1 MKRVISGLFLLLA
14 LGALGFILAGALKS
28 GEQLIVRFLTAI
40 IVAALGLYVI
50 SDLRLQADDSAVAK
64 GDKSG
69 GGPRPAPAGD
79 ATGSQS
85 TAAYMATVTRR
96 APAPDEVAAP
106 TSVTDLTSDALG
118 LGRSRATGN
127 DPVTAEGLSHRT
139 GAHTLDRPEVAKADE
154 RMLRASSRPIE
165 AEIDDSLTPEYQLQ
179 DDEVRHWPLTAEHP
193 VVKLPARPGAH
204 DAVRPEPRA
213 DASRP
218 ADDDITRPLASRRLA
233 AILAEPD
240 DDEDDLDLDD
250 ADADADVAAE
260 ARVPGAFDTGEI
272 EKLVDQLASGGPA
285 APAPAVTSPFGRM
298 STPSPGGLVLL
309 ERPPVETAAPAEPAG
324 PAALATQPAP
334 APAPIAAPAATPA
347 VGTPETPASG
357 AAVAASAPLRPTRPA
372 MPVAASSTL
381 AAADYT
387 RAPLAGVVNLR
398 PRPIAPRNEIEA
410 AIRSG
415 ELEVIASLID
425 QGLLSTEGPISDRDV
440 RTMVYVAFTSSELR
454 KILLAGGTL
463 DGDNSNIDLGEVDVF
478 YQPALAG
485 GSSLSQPPV
494 EPAGAEPADVP
505 ALPVEVIDLR
515 DAEPARAR
523 AL

>member
-64 GDKSG
+64 GEKPTG
-69 GGPRPAPAGD
+69 GRPAPAGD
-79 ATGSQS
+79 TTGPQS

-96 APAPDEVAAP
+96 APAAGDSASA
-106 TSVTDLTSDALG
+106 SVTDLTSDVLG
-118 LGRSRATGN
+118 LGGDSATRDPSTTEVPAYRA
-127 DPVTAEGLSHRT
+127 
-139 GAHTLDRPEVAKADE
+139 GAHSLGRPEVAKADE
-154 RMLRASSRPIE
+154 RMLRVSSRPIE

-193 VVKLPARPGAH
+193 VVKLPAPAALDRS
-204 DAVRPEPRA
+204 DDR
-213 DASRP
+213 DASGATDR
-218 ADDDITRPLASRRLA
+218 DRIDEDITRPLASRRLA
-233 AILAEPD
+233 AIRAEADDAD
-240 DDEDDLDLDD
+240 DDEIAN
-250 ADADADVAAE
+250 ADRAPA
-260 ARVPGAFDTGEI
+260 AFDTGEI
-272 EKLVDQLASGGPA
+272 EKLVDQLAAGGPA
-285 APAPAVTSPFGRM
+285 PAPVATSPFGRI
-298 STPSPGGLVLL
+298 SAPTGGLVLL
-309 ERPPVETAAPAEPAG
+309 ERTPVDTAA
-324 PAALATQPAP
+324 AAVPD
-334 APAPIAAPAATPA
+334 AATPIALAPIPPPVA
-347 VGTPETPASG
+347 VPAPVTPHAVPSIGTPETPASG
-357 AAVAASAPLRPTRPA
+357 AAVAASAPLRPTRSPLSP
-372 MPVAASSTL
+372 PVSSTL
-381 AAADYT
+381 VAADYT
-387 RAPLAGVVNLR
+387 RAPLAGVVNLH
-398 PRPIAPRNEIEA
+398 PRPIAPRNEIET

-463 DGDNSNIDLGEVDVF
+463 DGDNSSIDLGEVDLF

-494 EPAGAEPADVP
+494 EPAGAEPAMAP

>member
-1 MKRVISGLFLLLA
+1 MEATAMKRVISGLFLLLA

-64 GDKSG
+64 GEKSAG
-69 GGPRPAPAGD
+69 GRTTPAGD
-79 ATGSQS
+79 ATGLQS

-96 APAPDEVAAP
+96 APVADDPAP
-106 TSVTDLTSDALG
+106 TSVTDLTADVLNLG
-118 LGRSRATGN
+118 GGAGRGEPSPAEAQGYRA
-127 DPVTAEGLSHRT
+127 
-139 GAHTLDRPEVAKADE
+139 GAHSLGRPEVVRADE
-154 RMLRASSRPIE
+154 RMLRASTRAIE

-193 VVKLPARPGAH
+193 VVKLPALASIDGDDQTGA
-204 DAVRPEPRA
+204 EPDR
-213 DASRP
+213 DRSEE
-218 ADDDITRPLASRRLA
+218 DITRPLASRRLA
-233 AILAEPD
+233 AILAEADD
-240 DDEDDLDLDD
+240 DDEDDD
-250 ADADADVAAE
+250 APGAA
-260 ARVPGAFDTGEI
+260 GAFDTGEI
-272 EKLVDQLASGGPA
+272 EKLVDQLAVGGPV
-285 APAPAVTSPFGRM
+285 PAPVSSSPFGRM
-298 STPSPGGLVLL
+298 SAPSGGLVLL
-309 ERPPVETAAPAEPAG
+309 ERPPLDTA
-324 PAALATQPAP
+324 TPAP
-334 APAPIAAPAATPA
+334 APAAEAPAAAPVAPPVAAPTPIKAPTTPA

-357 AAVAASAPLRPTRPA
+357 AAVAASTPLRPTRPA
-372 MPVAASSTL
+372 MPVPFSSTL

-415 ELEVIASLID
+415 ELDVIASLID
-425 QGLLSTEGPISDRDV
+425 QGLLSTAGPISDRDV

-485 GSSLSQPPV
+485 GSSPSQHPA
-494 EPAGAEPADVP
+494 EPAGGEPATAP

>member
-50 SDLRLQADDSAVAK
+50 SDLRLRADDSAVAK
-64 GDKSG
+64 GEK
-69 GGPRPAPAGD
+69 PAGGRLNPGVGD
-79 ATGSQS
+79 ITGSQS

-96 APAPDEVAAP
+96 APAADEAAP
-106 TSVTDLTSDALG
+106 STSVTDLTSDVLG
-118 LGRSRATGN
+118 LGRGRAADGDN
-127 DPVTAEGLSHRT
+127 ATAPFPAYRA
-139 GAHTLDRPEVAKADE
+139 GAHSLGRPDVIKADE
-154 RMLRASSRPIE
+154 RMLRASSRAIE

-179 DDEVRHWPLTAEHP
+179 DDEVRQWPLTAEHP
-193 VVKLPARPGAH
+193 VVKLPAPTSTTASATADDGGRA
-204 DAVRPEPRA
+204 EPA
-213 DASRP
+213 AGPDQV
-218 ADDDITRPLASRRLA
+218 DDDITRPLASRRLA
-233 AILAEPD
+233 AILAERDDED
-240 DDEDDLDLDD
+240 DDEDEDHGPT
-250 ADADADVAAE
+250 ADG
-260 ARVPGAFDTGEI
+260 RVPDAFDTGEI
-272 EKLVDQLASGGPA
+272 EKLVDQLAIGGP

-298 STPSPGGLVLL
+298 SAPAGGLVLL
-309 ERPPVETAAPAEPAG
+309 ERPPVETTPAPAEPA
-324 PAALATQPAP
+324 ALTPVPQPTPAP
-334 APAPIAAPAATPA
+334 TPIASPAAPAE
-347 VGTPETPASG
+347 GTPETPASG
-357 AAVAASAPLRPTRPA
+357 AAVAASAPLRPTRPTMA
-372 MPVAASSTL
+372 PAASSTL

-425 QGLLSTEGPISDRDV
+425 QGLLSTDGPISDRDV

-463 DGDNSNIDLGEVDVF
+463 DGDNSSIDLGEVDVF

-485 GSSLSQPPV
+485 GSSLSQLPV
-494 EPAGAEPADVP
+494 EPAGGEPTMAP

>member
-64 GDKSG
+64 GEKPARGRS
-69 GGPRPAPAGD
+69 APAASDLAGL
-79 ATGSQS
+79 QS

-96 APAPDEVAAP
+96 APVIDDPAP
-106 TSVTDLTSDALG
+106 TSVTDLTADVLG
-118 LGRSRATGN
+118 LGGGAGARDATSFELAAYRA
-127 DPVTAEGLSHRT
+127 
-139 GAHTLDRPEVAKADE
+139 GAHSLGRPEVAKADE

-179 DDEVRHWPLTAEHP
+179 DDEVRQWPLTAEHP
-193 VVKLPARPGAH
+193 VVRLPAPAGVDGSDGGA
-204 DAVRPEPRA
+204 A
-213 DASRP
+213 DAKPDRDRV
-218 ADDDITRPLASRRLA
+218 DDDITRPLASRRLA
-233 AILAEPD
+233 AILAEA
-240 DDEDDLDLDD
+240 DDEDDEDE
-250 ADADADVAAE
+250 AVATHRA
-260 ARVPGAFDTGEI
+260 PGAFDTGEI
-272 EKLVDQLASGGPA
+272 EKLVDQFAAGGPA
-285 APAPAVTSPFGRM
+285 PAPIGSSPFGRM
-298 STPSPGGLVLL
+298 PAPAGGLVLL
-309 ERPPVETAAPAEPAG
+309 ERTPVDTTGPTSTLEAATPASFAPVT
-324 PAALATQPAP
+324 PRAP
-334 APAPIAAPAATPA
+334 APAPGAPRAFPSI
-347 VGTPETPASG
+347 GTPETPASG
-357 AAVAASAPLRPTRPA
+357 AAVAASAPLRPTRTT
-372 MPVAASSTL
+372 MPQPVSSTL

-398 PRPIAPRNEIEA
+398 PRPIAPRTEIEA

-425 QGLLSTEGPISDRDV
+425 QGLLSAEGPISDRDV

-463 DGDNSNIDLGEVDVF
+463 DGDNSSIDLGEVDLF

-494 EPAGAEPADVP
+494 EPAGAEPAMTP

>member
-64 GDKSG
+64 GEKPAG
-69 GGPRPAPAGD
+69 GRSVNPTSGD

-96 APAPDEVAAP
+96 APAADETATA
-106 TSVTDLTSDALG
+106 TSVTDLTDDVLG
-118 LGRSRATGN
+118 LGSGRAGARDAFPTHFPN
-127 DPVTAEGLSHRT
+127 YRA
-139 GAHTLDRPEVAKADE
+139 GAHSLGRPEVIKADE
-154 RMLRASSRPIE
+154 RMLRASSRTIE

-193 VVKLPARPGAH
+193 VVKLPAATST
-204 DAVRPEPRA
+204 A
-213 DASRP
+213 ASALATSDDRV
-218 ADDDITRPLASRRLA
+218 DDDITRPLASRRLA
-233 AILAEPD
+233 AILAERDDDD
-240 DDEDDLDLDD
+240 DDENEDDGLG
-250 ADADADVAAE
+250 AAG
-260 ARVPGAFDTGEI
+260 RVPGAFDTGEI
-272 EKLVDQLASGGPA
+272 EKLVDQLAIGGP

-298 STPSPGGLVLL
+298 SAPSGGLVLL
-309 ERPPVETAAPAEPAG
+309 ERPPVDTAPAPAEPA
-324 PAALATQPAP
+324 ALAAVTQPAP
-334 APAPIAAPAATPA
+334 APTPILAPVTPA
-347 VGTPETPASG
+347 EGTPETPASG
-357 AAVAASAPLRPTRPA
+357 AAVAASAPLRPTRPTLA
-372 MPVAASSTL
+372 PSASSTL

-425 QGLLSTEGPISDRDV
+425 QGLLSTDGPISDRDV

-463 DGDNSNIDLGEVDVF
+463 DGDNSSIDLGEVDVF

-485 GSSLSQPPV
+485 GSSLSQLPV
-494 EPAGAEPADVP
+494 EPAGAEPTMAS

>member
-64 GDKSG
+64 GDKP
-69 GGPRPAPAGD
+69 GGPRPTPAGD

-96 APAPDEVAAP
+96 APAPDEATAP
-106 TSVTDLTSDALG
+106 TSVTDLTSDVLG
-118 LGRSRATGN
+118 LGRNRTAGGE
-127 DPVTAEGLSHRT
+127 PATAEGPSYRT
-139 GAHTLDRPEVAKADE
+139 GAHTLERPEVAKADE

-193 VVKLPARPGAH
+193 VVKLPTRPGAH
-204 DAVRPEPRA
+204 DAVRPAPGAE
-213 DASRP
+213 ASKP

-240 DDEDDLDLDD
+240 DDEDDLGDTDD
-250 ADADADVAAE
+250 ATAAAS

-272 EKLVDQLASGGPA
+272 EKLVDQLASGTPA
-285 APAPAVTSPFGRM
+285 APAVTSPFGRM
-298 STPSPGGLVLL
+298 SSTPSAGGLVLL
-309 ERPPVETAAPAEPAG
+309 ERPPVETSAPAEPAT
-324 PAALATQPAP
+324 PAALTTQPAP
-334 APAPIAAPAATPA
+334 APAPAPVAAPAATPP

-494 EPAGAEPADVP
+494 EPAGAEPAEVP

>member
-1 MKRVISGLFLLLA
+1 MKRVISGLFLLLV

-64 GDKSG
+64 GDKPG
-69 GGPRPAPAGD
+69 GGRPNPAGD

-96 APAPDEVAAP
+96 ATAAEEPAAP
-106 TSVTDLTSDALG
+106 TSVTDLTSDVLG
-118 LGRSRATGN
+118 LGRGRATGG
-127 DPVTAEGLSHRT
+127 DRSSTEVPAYRA
-139 GAHTLDRPEVAKADE
+139 GAHSLERPEVVKADE
-154 RMLRASSRPIE
+154 RMLRASTRPIE

-179 DDEVRHWPLTAEHP
+179 DEEVRHWPLTAEHP
-193 VVKLPARPGAH
+193 VVKLPAPAGTGDTRRSEPDTRP
-204 DAVRPEPRA
+204 D
-213 DASRP
+213 

-233 AILAEPD
+233 AILAERDD
-240 DDEDDLDLDD
+240 DDENEDDTDGDETDGD
-250 ADADADVAAE
+250 AAIGRA
-260 ARVPGAFDTGEI
+260 PGAFDTGEI
-272 EKLVDQLASGGPA
+272 EKLVDQLSLGGP
-285 APAPAVTSPFGRM
+285 APAPAATSPFGRM
-298 STPSPGGLVLL
+298 STPSGGLVLL
-309 ERPPVETAAPAEPAG
+309 ERPPVEAAPAEPAT
-324 PAALATQPAP
+324 PSALAQPAP
-334 APAPIAAPAATPA
+334 APTPIAAPAAAPA
-347 VGTPETPASG
+347 VGTPETPATG
-357 AAVAASAPLRPTRPA
+357 AAVAASAPLRPTRPT
-372 MPVAASSTL
+372 MPTAASSTL

-415 ELEVIASLID
+415 ELDVIASLID

-463 DGDNSNIDLGEVDVF
+463 DGDNSSIDLGEVDVF

-494 EPAGAEPADVP
+494 EPAGAEPAQVP

>member
-64 GDKSG
+64 GEKSAG
-69 GGPRPAPAGD
+69 GRANPASEAAGP
-79 ATGSQS
+79 QS

-96 APAPDEVAAP
+96 APAADSSAS
-106 TSVTDLTSDALG
+106 TSVTDLTADVLSLGGSSSGRDGATSDVPMY
-118 LGRSRATGN
+118 RA
-127 DPVTAEGLSHRT
+127 
-139 GAHTLDRPEVAKADE
+139 GAHSRGRPEVVKADE
-154 RMLRASSRPIE
+154 RMQRASTRSIE

-193 VVKLPARPGAH
+193 VVKLPAPAGVEGTDRTGAGS
-204 DAVRPEPRA
+204 DADNDRDCPEG
-213 DASRP
+213 
-218 ADDDITRPLASRRLA
+218 DITRPLATRRLA
-233 AILAEPD
+233 AILAEANDEDEAD
-240 DDEDDLDLDD
+240 DD
-250 ADADADVAAE
+250 AVPH
-260 ARVPGAFDTGEI
+260 RVPSAFDTGEI
-272 EKLVDQLASGGPA
+272 EKLVDQLAVGGPV
-285 APAPAVTSPFGRM
+285 PAPVSSSPFGRM
-298 STPSPGGLVLL
+298 SAPSGGLVLL
-309 ERPPVETAAPAEPAG
+309 ERPPVDTATPATAPA
-324 PAALATQPAP
+324 AAARAENPLASPVAT
-334 APAPIAAPAATPA
+334 PAPIKAPVAPAI
-347 VGTPETPASG
+347 GTPETPASG

-372 MPVAASSTL
+372 MPAPISSTL

-387 RAPLAGVVNLR
+387 RAPLAGVVSLR
-398 PRPIAPRNEIEA
+398 RRPIAPRNEIEA

-485 GSSLSQPPV
+485 GSSLSQSPV
-494 EPAGAEPADVP
+494 EPAGDEPATAP